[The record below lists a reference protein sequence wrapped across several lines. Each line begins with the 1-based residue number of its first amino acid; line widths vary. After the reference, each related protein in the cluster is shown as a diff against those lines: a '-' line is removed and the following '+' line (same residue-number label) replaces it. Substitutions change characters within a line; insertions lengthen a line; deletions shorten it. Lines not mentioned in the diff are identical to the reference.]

1 MPATSSCSRTA
12 IQPHGL
18 SFHARRG
25 QGAPASTT
33 RSGSTAPFRADDW
46 LLYVTDSPWS
56 GLARGFGRGQIFTR
70 DGRLVASVAQ
80 EGMLREVSRK
90 G

>member
-1 MPATSSCSRTA
+1 M
-12 IQPHGL
+12 QPHGL
-18 SFHARRG
+18 SFHRG
-25 QGAPASTT
+25 EIKAASLDHALWFH
-33 RSGSTAPFRADDW
+33 GPFRADDW

-80 EGMLREVSRK
+80 EGMLREVTRK
-90 G
+90 E